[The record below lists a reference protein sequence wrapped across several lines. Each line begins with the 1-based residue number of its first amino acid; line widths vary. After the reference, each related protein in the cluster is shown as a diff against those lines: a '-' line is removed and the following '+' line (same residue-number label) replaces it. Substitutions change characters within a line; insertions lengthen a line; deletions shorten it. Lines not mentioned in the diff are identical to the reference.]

1 MEQISFFGE
10 KVFAYKVV
18 KMVLRWV
25 GGKEKNNN
33 GSGTFKKNLKCE
45 AID

>member
-1 MEQISFFGE
+1 MEQIFFFGE

-18 KMVLRWV
+18 KMVLRG

-33 GSGTFKKNLKCE
+33 GSGTVKKNLKCE